1 MIYMFLAD
9 GFEEIEAVTPLDIL
23 KRLGADIKTVGVGGS
38 IIRGAHDIYI
48 KADISLD
55 SISDDF
61 EMLILPGGIPG
72 TENLRRTPQVID
84 ALKKANEQGKFIAA
98 ICAAPMILGQMG
110 MLEGKNATS
119 FPDYQKYLTGAN
131 VCDKPVVVDKNIITA
146 KGAGAASMFGF
157 TLGGLLFGNAAAEN
171 LKGKMQYDG

>member
-1 MIYMFLAD
+1 MRCYTSRRDA
-9 GFEEIEAVTPLDIL
+9 GNGKPKAHAPGNRCIE
-23 KRLGADIKTVGVGGS
+23 
-38 IIRGAHDIYI
+38 
-48 KADISLD
+48 
-55 SISDDF
+55 
-61 EMLILPGGIPG
+61 
-72 TENLRRTPQVID
+72 
-84 ALKKANEQGKFIAA
+84 KANEQGKFIAA
-98 ICAAPMILGQMG
+98 TCAAPMILGELG

>member
-61 EMLILPGGIPG
+61 EMLILPGGMPG

-119 FPDYQKYLTGAN
+119 FPDYQK
-131 VCDKPVVVDKNIITA
+131 
-146 KGAGAASMFGF
+146 
-157 TLGGLLFGNAAAEN
+157 
-171 LKGKMQYDG
+171 